1 MFDFWRVLFGVI
13 VLLLMLCIWVIGFLI
28 NYFNSVGVADF
39 VTWFLLLVVVSW
51 CLFGFAC
58 CVLVLIGLCLW
69 LFWMWGGWRV
79 LMLNAGGCYVA
90 VI

>member
-1 MFDFWRVLFGVI
+1 MAGI
-13 VLLLMLCIWVIGFLI
+13 VWCDCAVVNVVYLGYRFLI